1 MPWGVTHRGRESRA
15 WHIYEAAD
23 QRRFSPRAR
32 RFKEWALK
40 KMVAVPLLQVAPKLQ
55 QRTSDYL
62 TAFDYPEA
70 HRTSNAVDRL
80 MNYQDRKLYA
90 MRYFHHSPDSAR
102 LMVRSIAMR
111 WNFHP
116 YSERLRRHDKTR
128 RSPFCDVNG
137 FQYHGNW
144 LHNFLIASS
153 MGGVRA

>member
-1 MPWGVTHRGRESRA
+1 MT
-15 WHIYEAAD
+15 
-23 QRRFSPRAR
+23 
-32 RFKEWALK
+32 
-40 KMVAVPLLQVAPKLQ
+40 
-55 QRTSDYL
+55 
-62 TAFDYPEA
+62 
-70 HRTSNAVDRL
+70 
-80 MNYQDRKLYA
+80 YQDRKLYA